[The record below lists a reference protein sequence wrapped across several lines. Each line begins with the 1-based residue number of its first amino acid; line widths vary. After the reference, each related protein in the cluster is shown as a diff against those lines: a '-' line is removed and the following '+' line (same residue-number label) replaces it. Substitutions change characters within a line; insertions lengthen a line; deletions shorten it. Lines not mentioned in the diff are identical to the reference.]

1 MEGPKQD
8 SEAGL
13 KPLSKVRE
21 SKAPRW
27 NYVAIF
33 ARDENG
39 EPQYRF
45 VGKRVNQTEHEVIFK
60 DQDGQVYYLCDISFF
75 KVDHDAITVRAE
87 RVESGKTSYEIFERL
102 EKIQGSDFEPPKI
115 LTDELKKCLDGLSEL

>member
-1 MEGPKQD
+1 MKGPKQD
-8 SEAGL
+8 TETGIKL
-13 KPLSKVRE
+13 LSKLAE
-21 SKAPRW
+21 SRAPRW
-27 NYVAIF
+27 NYVAILV
-33 ARDENG
+33 RDGNG

-45 VGKRVNQTEHEVIFK
+45 IGKPVNQSEHEVIFE

-102 EKIQGSDFEPPKI
+102 EKIQGSAFEPPKI
-115 LTDELKKCLDGLSEL
+115 LTDEMKKCLEGLSGP

>member
-1 MEGPKQD
+1 MEGSKQD
-8 SEAGL
+8 TEPGL

-21 SKAPRW
+21 SRAPRW
-27 NYVAIF
+27 NYVAVF
-33 ARDENG
+33 ARDEKG

-45 VGKRVNQTEHEVIFK
+45 VGKPVSQTEDEVIFN
-60 DQDGQVYYLCDISFF
+60 DQDGEVYYLCDISFF

-102 EKIQGSDFEPPKI
+102 EKIQGSAFEPPKI
-115 LTDELKKCLDGLSEL
+115 LTDEMKKCLEGLSGL